1 MRANEFIYEN
11 RQPGW
16 TSDEYRRHLAKH
28 GYNHAEL
35 SDQEL
40 EEGWK
45 QWAAGAALGLGALG
59 AQGAVTQAPAQAQLQ
74 PKAAMTQPAAQ
85 QAPAA
90 AQAKAPAAAVTATQA
105 KAPAAAVTATQ
116 AKVPAAAV
124 TATGDATAAGKL
136 LADPEAQVLI
146 KVAQAAGMKGQELA
160 QFLAQCAHE
169 TANFSSL
176 KEFGGSLD
184 FRKYDIKFNPK
195 KAKTLGNTQAGDGS
209 KYKGRGFIQLTGKG
223 NYKRAGDALGLPL
236 VAQPDL
242 LERPDVAAKVAVW
255 YWNDRV
261 VPKVTNFADTASA
274 TKPINGGTNGL
285 SDRTNKYA
293 DIMALMQQPRR
304 T

>member
-1 MRANEFIYEN
+1 
-11 RQPGW
+11 
-16 TSDEYRRHLAKH
+16 
-28 GYNHAEL
+28 
-35 SDQEL
+35 
-40 EEGWK
+40 
-45 QWAAGAALGLGALG
+45 
-59 AQGAVTQAPAQAQLQ
+59 VTQAPAQAQLQ

-90 AQAKAPAAAVTATQA
+90 AQVKAPAATQV
-105 KAPAAAVTATQ
+105 KAPAAP
-116 AKVPAAAV
+116 PAAV
-124 TATGDATAAGKL
+124 GDATAGSKL

-176 KEFGGSLD
+176 KEFGGGLD

-304 T
+304 A